1 MKLLVTGGLGF
12 IGSNFINYWLK
23 HHQDDEITNI
33 DKETYAANRKNI
45 RYDLAHDNYR
55 LVSGDICD
63 KDLVNELVPQAD
75 AVINFAAES
84 HVDNSISDPEP
95 FMRTNYFGV
104 YSLLEAARK
113 HDVRFHQVST
123 DEVYGSLELDDE
135 RVFNS
140 NSCYNPRNPYSASK
154 AAADHLV
161 RAYVNTYG
169 IRATISNCSNNFG
182 PNQHPEKL
190 IPKTIFLASRDE
202 KIPIYGNGANV
213 RDWLFV
219 EDHCKAI
226 DAILKKGKI
235 GRTYLIS
242 DNNQVSNRELV
253 LKILAIM
260 KKDQRLIKY
269 IADRP
274 GHDMRYALDSD
285 ETKKELGWKA
295 EAVFD
300 ESLRKT
306 VMHYSH
312 L

>member
-1 MKLLVTGGLGF
+1 MPLL
-12 IGSNFINYWLK
+12 
-23 HHQDDEITNI
+23 
-33 DKETYAANRKNI
+33 I
-45 RYDLAHDNYR
+45 RYRLTINNLKITDHEFLSSTLAPYLTDKMGKRAKKKLWGLCLINASNASQSF
-55 LVSGDICD
+55 SG
-63 KDLVNELVPQAD
+63 
-75 AVINFAAES
+75 
-84 HVDNSISDPEP
+84 
-95 FMRTNYFGV
+95 
-104 YSLLEAARK
+104 
-113 HDVRFHQVST
+113 FHQVST

-202 KIPIYGNGANV
+202 KIPIYGNGANI

-219 EDHCKAI
+219 EDHCKGI

-274 GHDMRYALDSD
+274 GHDLRYALDSD

-295 EAVFD
+295 EADFD
-300 ESLRKT
+300 ESLIKT
-306 VMHYSH
+306 VMHYSN